1 MQVIYAVFLPLL
13 PGIFNGFSADGDG
26 VTDGLPD
33 GSTDESN
40 GDGVTDGL
48 PDGSTDESNDV
59 QMEGNFPKIV
69 LLGNFVKEFSWIFS
83 P

>member
-1 MQVIYAVFLPLL
+1 MDCGYFYQDFLLVIYGDFLPLL

-40 GDGVTDGL
+40 
-48 PDGSTDESNDV
+48 DV
-59 QMEGNFPKIV
+59 HMEGNFPKIV